1 MGAVRFREQL
11 KNFGAEIDEWEAQR
25 VIKIYREAN
34 RDIFNL
40 WKAAQ
45 NMLVYLS
52 RGDALPFGR
61 NNLLQADV
69 DNSAIIL
76 PSGML
81 LRYADLTGEQ
91 GEKGIEYSYQTRR
104 GRTRIYG
111 GKVIENVCQALA
123 RCIIGY
129 QMLEVSRRYKV
140 VLTVHDSIVCC
151 VRDDEVTA
159 ARNYVETCMRMVPHW
174 ATDLPIDCESGVGKS
189 YGTCE

>member
-1 MGAVRFREQL
+1 
-11 KNFGAEIDEWEAQR
+11 
-25 VIKIYREAN
+25 
-34 RDIFNL
+34 
-40 WKAAQ
+40 
-45 NMLVYLS
+45 MLVYLS